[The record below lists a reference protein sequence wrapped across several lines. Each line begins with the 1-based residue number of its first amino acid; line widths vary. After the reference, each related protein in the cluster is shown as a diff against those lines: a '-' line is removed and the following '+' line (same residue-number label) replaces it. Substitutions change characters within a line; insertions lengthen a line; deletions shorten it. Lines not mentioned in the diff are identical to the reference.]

1 MAYPTKLVSVTKAG
15 VAGNEQSGINGSIS
29 GSGSV
34 SQTEDMAAISQSSD
48 GRFVVFA
55 SAATNFYANDTNVR
69 RDIFLKDMVTGT
81 LTPVAT
87 STSSE
92 ASFPEVSDDG
102 RYVAFQHGADIWLR
116 DMTTSG
122 LELVS
127 KNVAG
132 TQIAANAPE
141 MSNDGRYIVFNST
154 SGDVSGHQQVYLRDM
169 QTGTTRLI
177 SVDSDGT
184 TMGNG
189 DSFNAC
195 VSEDGKYVVFQSK
208 SSNYAAGNANAYD
221 EVFLKNVETG
231 ALTRI
236 SEKAD
241 HTGGA
246 TGASINATFSGNGR
260 YVVFESAANDLD
272 NITNGAGNSTVV
284 SVIYRK
290 DLVTGN
296 VDLVSEGKPG
306 TAAAYCSDPSI
317 SADGRFVLFKTHMGG
332 VGDPALNYN
341 AIQSPAKVASP
352 YSPDYYSYY
361 YIKDMATGEV
371 YNIDLPRGSLT
382 IKISVLGHT
391 VTSPTSYAGL
401 FPYEGHNAT
410 ISADGKHITLSSTQ
424 PLDTG
429 KITKYVDLN
438 GVLTP
443 DDDLKGNTDGQFDVF
458 SIDVSK
464 LTGKSVPGKPQLGG
478 AGADIL
484 IGGLGP
490 DKLMGLGGDDL
501 YKVELFAS
509 GTGAKLKAQLKH
521 LVMEASGQGNDTMQ
535 VFGAISGL
543 LKAIALTLPGNVENL
558 DFSATGS
565 ALINF
570 KGNAENNQITGNSAA
585 NLIDGQ
591 AGNDTLI
598 GGLGNDTLIGG
609 LGVDSL
615 SGGAG
620 DDTYLVALQLDAG
633 KTAVVIEDTLE
644 NDADGMDTLA
654 FTGNVAPAG
663 AITLDVADFA
673 GFEGID
679 ISATGSSKNL
689 NLAGTDDANLLVGN
703 KAVNNLT
710 GGAGNDTLNGG
721 GGSDSLDGGT
731 GNDVYVV
738 DNNGDVITETGEDTG
753 DTVQSLL
760 KTYTLGDTLENLV
773 IGGKSSGSGA
783 GNASPNQ
790 MTGND
795 GRNELD
801 GKDGNDTLNGGLGN
815 DKLTGGNGNDVF
827 VFDTALKGNIDTI
840 TDFTSGSDQ
849 IHLDP
854 AIFTALGSGFGAANL
869 VNGKTAAD
877 GNDFILYDI
886 ATGTLSYDAD
896 GNGAGAA
903 VKFAILG
910 NKVAIGV
917 DDFSLV

>member
-29 GSGSV
+29 GSGTV
-34 SQTEDMAAISQSSD
+34 SQTDDMAAISQSSD

-55 SAATNFYANDTNVR
+55 SAATNFYNDTNFQ

-81 LTPVAT
+81 LTPVAA
-87 STSSE
+87 STSSS

-102 RYVAFQHGADIWLR
+102 RYVVFQHGADIWRR
-116 DMTTSG
+116 DMTQG
-122 LELVS
+122 PLELVS

-132 TQIAANAPE
+132 TQIGANAPK
-141 MSNDGRYIVFNST
+141 MSNDGRYVAFNST
-154 SGDVSGHQQVYLRDM
+154 SADASGHKQIYLRDM
-169 QTGTTRLI
+169 QSGTTTLI

-184 TMGNG
+184 TIGNG
-189 DSFNAC
+189 DSTNAC

-208 SSNYAAGNANAYD
+208 SSNYAAGDANAY
-221 EVFLKNVETG
+221 EEIFLKNVETG
-231 ALTRI
+231 VLTRL

-272 NITNGAGNSTVV
+272 SITTAAGNSTIV
-284 SVIYRK
+284 SAIYRK

-296 VDLVSEGKPG
+296 VDLVSEGKSG
-306 TAAAYCSDPSI
+306 TASGWCTDSSI

-332 VGDPALNYN
+332 VGDPALNN
-341 AIQSPAKVASP
+341 GATPL
-352 YSPDYYSYY
+352 SPDYYSYY
-361 YIKDMATGEV
+361 YIKDMATGET

-382 IKISVLGHT
+382 MKISVLGHT

-401 FPYEGHNAT
+401 FPYEGQNAT

-429 KITKYVDLN
+429 KITNYVSLN
-438 GVLTP
+438 GVITP

-464 LTGKSVPGKPQLGG
+464 FAAKSVPGRTQLGSDG
-478 AGADIL
+478 VDIL

-490 DKLMGLGGDDL
+490 DKLKGLGGDDL

-509 GTGAKLKAQLKH
+509 GAGAKLKAQLKH

-565 ALINF
+565 TLLNF

-598 GGLGNDTLIGG
+598 GGAGNDTLIGG
-609 LGVDSL
+609 AGVDSL

-620 DDTYLVALQLDAG
+620 DDTYVVPLQLDAG

-654 FTGNVAPAG
+654 FTGNATPAG
-663 AITLDVADFA
+663 TITLDVADFA

-689 NLAGTDDANLLVGN
+689 NLVGTDDANLLVGN

-721 GGSDSLDGGT
+721 GGADSLDGGA

-738 DNNGDVITETGEDTG
+738 DNTGDIITETGGDTG

-783 GNASPNQ
+783 GNATANQ

-801 GKDGNDTLNGGLGN
+801 GKAGNDTLNGGLGN
-815 DKLTGGNGNDVF
+815 DKLIGGEGSDVF
-827 VFDTALKGNIDTI
+827 VFDTALKGNLDTI

-849 IHLDP
+849 IHLDT
-854 AIFTALGSGFGAANL
+854 AIFTALELGFSVG
-869 VNGKTAAD
+869 GKTAANS
-877 GNDFILYDI
+877 NDHLLYDS

-896 GNGAGAA
+896 GNGSIAA
-903 VKFAILG
+903 VKFAVLS
-910 NKVAIGV
+910 NKVAIVAG
-917 DDFSLV
+917 DFSLV